1 MICYKDMTYCS
12 DAPNCANKDCYRI
25 LIDEDSQAAK
35 KLNLWISQSSF
46 MRSCPS
52 YEPVG
57 NT

>member
-1 MICYKDMTYCS
+1 MICYKDMTYCI
-12 DAPNCANKDCYRI
+12 DAVSCANKDCHRI
-25 LIDEDSQAAK
+25 LIDEDIQTAK
-35 KLNLWISQSSF
+35 KLNLWIAQSSF